1 MRGKPRAHPFRALA
15 VPNFRLF
22 FAGQGLSMIGTWL
35 QQVALSWLVY
45 RLTGSALLLGLTAFL
60 GNIAIFLLGPIAGV
74 LTDRVDKRRAVLWLQ
89 SAMAVQATLLAT
101 LTALD
106 LIAVWHILLLAACL
120 GVMSAFDLPLRQ
132 ALMVH
137 LVEDRAL
144 LSNGI
149 ALNSLLV
156 NGARVIGP
164 ALAGMVVAWVGEAWC
179 FALNA
184 ASFIAVIFALLS
196 MKWTTPPPPAARQGW
211 WGSFR
216 EGAAYAFGFAPIRAA
231 LFLLAGLAY
240 CIAPYTTLM
249 PVFAKDVF
257 GGGPHTL
264 GSLLSAAGAGA
275 LTGTLY
281 LAGRGSTRHLDLVIV
296 RAAFAAGLGLLLFAF
311 CPWYAL
317 ALPLLFIT
325 GGGVIVAAAATNTI
339 VQTVVDDDKR
349 GRVMSYYTMAFVG
362 VAPIGSLAAGAV
374 ARALSASWAL
384 AINGVLCLLLAAWF
398 RAEMPRLREVIRPSY
413 ERLGLVR
420 GRR

>member
-1 MRGKPRAHPFRALA
+1 MRQSARAHPFRALA

-45 RLTGSALLLGLTAFL
+45 RLTGSALLLGLTSFA
-60 GNIAIFLLGPIAGV
+60 GNIAILLLGPIAGV
-74 LTDRVDKRRAVLWLQ
+74 LTDRVDRRRAVIWLQ
-89 SAMAVQATLLAT
+89 SAMALQAYTLAI

-106 LIAVWHILLLAACL
+106 LIAVWHILALAACL
-120 GVMSAFDLPLRQ
+120 GVLSAFDLPLRQ

-144 LSNGI
+144 LGNGI

-164 ALAGMVVAWVGEAWC
+164 ALAGFLVALVGEAWC

-184 ASFIAVIFALLS
+184 ASFIAVIFALLA
-196 MKWTTPPPPAARQGW
+196 MRWTVAPPELKARGW
-211 WGSFR
+211 WASWR
-216 EGAAYAFGFAPIRAA
+216 EGAAYAFGYAPIRTA
-231 LFLLAGLAY
+231 LFLLAGLAF

-264 GSLLSAAGAGA
+264 GSLLAAAGAGA
-275 LTGTLY
+275 LAGTMY
-281 LAGRGSTRHLDLVIV
+281 LASRGNTRHLDLVIA
-296 RAAFAAGLGLLLFAF
+296 RAALASAIGLLLFAL
-311 CPWYAL
+311 CPWYVL

-362 VAPIGSLAAGAV
+362 MAPLGSLVAGVVAGAMG
-374 ARALSASWAL
+374 APWAL
-384 AINGVLCLLLAAWF
+384 AINGLLCAALALWF
-398 RAEMPRLREVIRPSY
+398 RAQLPRLRAAIRPAYEKLGVIR
-413 ERLGLVR
+413 RA
-420 GRR
+420 

>member
-1 MRGKPRAHPFRALA
+1 MRPVARAHPFRALA
-15 VPNFRLF
+15 APNFRLF

-45 RLTGSALLLGLTAFL
+45 RLTGSALLLGLTSFA
-60 GNIAIFLLGPIAGV
+60 GNIAILALGPLAGV

-89 SAMAVQATLLAT
+89 AAMTLQAATLAA

-106 LIAVWHILLLAACL
+106 LIAVWHILALAACL
-120 GVMSAFDLPLRQ
+120 GVLSAFDLPLRQ
-132 ALMVH
+132 ALMVN

-144 LSNGI
+144 LGNGI

-156 NGARVIGP
+156 NSARVIGP
-164 ALAGMVVAWVGEAWC
+164 ALAGLLLALAGEAWC

-184 ASFIAVIFALLS
+184 ASFIAVIFALLA
-196 MKWTTPPPPAARQGW
+196 MRWTVPPPAPKGHGW
-211 WGSFR
+211 WASWR
-216 EGAAYAFGFAPIRAA
+216 EGAAYAFGYAPIRVS
-231 LFLLAGLAY
+231 LMLLAGLAF

-281 LAGRGSTRHLDLVIV
+281 LASRGSTRHLDLVIA
-296 RAAFAAGLGLLLFAF
+296 RAALASALGLLLFAL

-317 ALPLLFIT
+317 ALPLLFVT

-362 VAPIGSLAAGAV
+362 MAPVGSLVAGAL
-374 ARALSASWAL
+374 AKAIGASWAL
-384 AINGVLCLLLAAWF
+384 AINALLCAGVALWF
-398 RAEMPRLREVIRPSY
+398 RAQLPQLRQAIRPAY
-413 ERLGLVR
+413 ERLGVI
-420 GRR
+420 RRK

>member
-1 MRGKPRAHPFRALA
+1 M
-15 VPNFRLF
+15 V
-22 FAGQGLSMIGTWL
+22 GTWL

-45 RLTGSALLLGLTAFL
+45 RLTGSALLLGLTSFA
-60 GNIAIFLLGPIAGV
+60 GNIAILVLGPVAGV

-89 SAMAVQATLLAT
+89 AAMALQAVTLAT

-106 LIAVWHILLLAACL
+106 AIAVWHILMLAACL
-120 GVMSAFDLPLRQ
+120 GVLSAFDLPLRQ
-132 ALMVH
+132 ALMVN

-144 LSNGI
+144 LGNGI

-156 NGARVIGP
+156 NSARVIGP
-164 ALAGMVVAWVGEAWC
+164 ALAGMLVALVGEAWC

-184 ASFIAVIFALLS
+184 ASFVAVIFALLA
-196 MKWTTPPPPAARQGW
+196 MRWNLPPLAPTTHGW
-211 WGSFR
+211 WASWR
-216 EGAAYAFGFAPIRAA
+216 EGAVYAFGYAPIRVA

-257 GGGPHTL
+257 GGGAHTL

-275 LTGTLY
+275 FTGTLY
-281 LAGRGSTRHLDLVIV
+281 LASRGSTHHLDRVIA
-296 RAAFAAGLGLLLFAF
+296 RAVLAAGCGLLLFAL
-311 CPWYAL
+311 CPWYAM
-317 ALPLLFIT
+317 ALPLLFVT

-362 VAPIGSLAAGAV
+362 MAPVGSLVAGAV
-374 ARALSASWAL
+374 AKEIGAPWAL
-384 AINGVLCLLLAAWF
+384 AINAVLCLILALWF
-398 RAEMPRLREVIRPSY
+398 RAQLPSLRQAIRPAY
-413 ERLGLVR
+413 ERLGLLPR
-420 GRR
+420 D